1 MKFPETSRWNLVGIE
16 SHSVESGWQPEA
28 SLASSVVRPIAKPTL
43 LRTVPAATVSNHAI
57 EPRNL
62 GRRSPR
68 I

>member
-1 MKFPETSRWNLVGIE
+1 MTLPETSRRNPVGNQ
-16 SHSVESGWQPEA
+16 SHPVEPGQQPEA
-28 SLASSVVRPIAKPTL
+28 SLAWSVVRPPAKPTL